1 MKQQHRYS
9 ASDKMS
15 ALICDNYS
23 LLLVMSRFGLSL
35 GFGDETV
42 RDVCSKQGVDCNT
55 FLAVVNFIAEERD
68 SIELTD
74 DFSVAS
80 LMGYLKQAHTYFL
93 DFKFPSIRQ
102 KLVNAIDCSVDN
114 QLAFLIL
121 RFFDEYVSEV
131 RSHMDYEDKH
141 VFKYTMSLLDGKL
154 EDVKF
159 NIGAFAK
166 KHERAESKLTELKN
180 IIIKYYPQKTNNNLL
195 NDVLYDIYNCEADL
209 SLHTKIEDYMFVP
222 AVAGLEEKLRNEI

>member
-74 DFSVAS
+74 GFSVVS
-80 LMGYLKQAHTYFL
+80 LMDYLKQAHVYFL
-93 DFKFPSIRQ
+93 DFKFPSIRR